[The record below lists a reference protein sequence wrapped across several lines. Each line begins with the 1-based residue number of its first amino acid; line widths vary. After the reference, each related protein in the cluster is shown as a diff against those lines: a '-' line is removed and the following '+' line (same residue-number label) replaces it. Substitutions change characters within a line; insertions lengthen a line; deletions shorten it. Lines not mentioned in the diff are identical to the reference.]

1 MFKLEI
7 LYDSGS
13 TEIKRFKTREEA
25 VTYARMEGDHV
36 WQYKVTEEKNKHD

>member
-25 VTYARMEGDHV
+25 SWYARTEGDHV
-36 WQYKVTEEKNKHD
+36 WEYKITEEKSK